1 MASDE
6 LRLLAVTHECTR
18 TGAPMVLLR
27 FLEWLTRERGARV
40 ETLALRGGPLLD
52 DFAAVGPVH
61 LVEAYGTD
69 SLVRRVEQGM
79 RRVHL
84 DRVSDRLRHERLRR
98 GTRHL
103 RGFDVLY
110 VNSATSALALRILP
124 ELPPHVVSHVHELDS
139 AFNFWM
145 DPADRAA
152 MLEHSAAFVVAADC
166 VGRNLVER
174 HGVDPARVHR
184 CYEFIDPPTVDEAAV
199 AAARARLGLRGDEL
213 VVGAVGTAEWRK
225 GADLFLQVA
234 ARVRRLAPELPV
246 RFLWVGRSLPHDAA
260 HQRVDVAGLGLGDVV
275 TFVGE
280 VPDPGTYLSLFDLF
294 CLTSREDPYP
304 LVCLEAATL
313 EVPVVTFANG
323 GMVEL
328 AAADGP
334 EPLLTCVPYLDVEA
348 MADAVIEQL
357 TRPEQ
362 RARQGARLGARVRA
376 HHLSSVGARQI
387 GAVLD
392 ELRTEWAAEAAER
405 AEQAARRA
413 SEGCEAA
420 GPGAARS
427 PVADAAISG

>member
-1 MASDE
+1 MVPVE

-27 FLEWLTRERGARV
+27 FLEWLARERGAHV
-40 ETLALRGGPLLD
+40 ETLALRGGPLLAE
-52 DFAAVGPVH
+52 FAAVGPVH

-79 RRVHL
+79 GKVGL
-84 DRVSDRLRHERLRR
+84 ASLADRLRSARLRH

-110 VNSATSALALRILP
+110 VNSATSALALRVLP
-124 ELPPHVVSHVHELDS
+124 ELPPHVISHVHELDS
-139 AFNFWM
+139 AFNYWM
-145 DPADRAA
+145 DDDDRAA
-152 MLEHSAAFVVAADC
+152 MLECSGAFVVAADC
-166 VGRNLVER
+166 VGRNLIEH
-174 HGVDPARVHR
+174 HGVAPEQVHR
-184 CYEFIDPPTVDEAAV
+184 CYEFIDPPVVDDAAV
-199 AAARARLGLRGDEL
+199 SAARARLGIGDDEL

-246 RFLWVGRSLPHDAA
+246 RFLWVGRSLPHDAV

-280 VPDPGTYLSLFDLF
+280 VPDPGTYLSLFDVF

-313 EVPVVTFANG
+313 GVPVVTFANG

-334 EPLLTCVPYLDVEA
+334 EPLLGCVPYLDVEA
-348 MADAVIEQL
+348 MADALVERLSQ
-357 TRPEQ
+357 PE
-362 RARQGARLGARVRA
+362 RREREGARLRSWVRR
-376 HHLSSVGARQI
+376 HHLSSDGARDI
-387 GAVLD
+387 GVVLD
-392 ELRTEWAAEAAER
+392 GLRAGWADEQAPRAAVGRAAVEAA
-405 AEQAARRA
+405 
-413 SEGCEAA
+413 S
-420 GPGAARS
+420 S
-427 PVADAAISG
+427 